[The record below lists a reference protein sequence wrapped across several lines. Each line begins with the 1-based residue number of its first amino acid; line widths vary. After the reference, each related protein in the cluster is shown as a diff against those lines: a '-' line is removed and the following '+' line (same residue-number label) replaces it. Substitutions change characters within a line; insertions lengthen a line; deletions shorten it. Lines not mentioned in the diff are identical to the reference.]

1 MSKKKKIKIATV
13 INNRAN
19 YARIKSFLISVKKT
33 KKIQIDLIL
42 AASSVVEKFGELE
55 NIIKK
60 DGFKISKKL
69 YTIIEG
75 DKPVTMAKTT
85 AIEISELAN
94 VFENNRPDF
103 VFAIADRFETL
114 SVAVAASYMNIPLL
128 HLQGGEVTG
137 SIDESVRHAIS
148 KFANI
153 HFPATYKSKQNL
165 IKMGEDPKTI
175 FNVGCPSIDLAKSVQ
190 NEKKTVHQIL
200 KKYKFS
206 MQDKI
211 YLKPI
216 KDYIIVVQ
224 HPVTTEYKDTKN
236 QIKQTIK
243 AISELNIHA
252 IWLWPN
258 VDSGSDI
265 ISKEL
270 RIARENNLLE
280 KTIFIKNL
288 GANDFLTLL
297 NNSKCIVGNSS
308 VGIRETAFLGVPSV
322 NIGNRQNGREKAQ
335 NVLQCDHKSDLI
347 IKSIKYQIKKRK
359 YKKSYLYGNGSSGN
373 KIVNIILNTKIKNTQ
388 KKLFYGS
395 R

>member
-1 MSKKKKIKIATV
+1 MGKKIKISVV

-19 YARIKSFLISVKKT
+19 YARIKSFLLNAKKI

-60 DGFKISKKL
+60 DGLKVSKKL

-75 DKPVTMAKTT
+75 DRPVTMAKTT
-85 AIEISELAN
+85 AIEISELSN

-128 HLQGGEVTG
+128 HLQGGEITG

-153 HFPATYKSKQNL
+153 HFPATNRSKQNL
-165 IKMGEDPKTI
+165 IKMGENPKTI
-175 FNVGCPSIDLAKSVQ
+175 YNVGCPSIDVAKSI
-190 NEKKTVHQIL
+190 ERKRKTLDSIL
-200 KKYKFS
+200 LKYKFS
-206 MQDKI
+206 MQNRI
-211 YLKPI
+211 SLKNV

-224 HPVTTEYKDTKN
+224 HPVTTEYSETRD
-236 QIKQTIK
+236 QIRQTIK
-243 AISELNIHA
+243 AISKLNIQT

-270 RIARENNLLE
+270 RIAREKGVLDNTL
-280 KTIFIKNL
+280 FIKNL
-288 GANDFLTLL
+288 SAEDFLILL

-308 VGIRETAFLGVPSV
+308 VGIRESSYLGVPSV
-322 NIGNRQNGREKAQ
+322 NIGKRQNGREKAK
-335 NVLQCDHKSDLI
+335 NVLQSNHTSNEI
-347 IKSIKYQIKKRK
+347 IKSISYQIKKKK
-359 YKKSYLYGNGSSGN
+359 YKKSFLYGNGQSGN
-373 KIVNIILNTKIKNTQ
+373 KIVKIISKLKIKNTQ
-388 KKLFYGS
+388 KRLFYGNE
-395 R
+395 

>member
-1 MSKKKKIKIATV
+1 MGKKIKIAVV

-19 YARIKSFLISVKKT
+19 YARIKSFLINSKNN

-60 DGFKISKKL
+60 DRLKVSKKL

-75 DKPVTMAKTT
+75 DRPVTMAKTT
-85 AIEISELAN
+85 AIEISELSN

-103 VFAIADRFETL
+103 VFAIADRYETL

-128 HLQGGEVTG
+128 HLQGGEITG

-153 HFPATYKSKQNL
+153 HFPATNRSKQNL
-165 IKMGEDPKTI
+165 IKMGENPKTI
-175 FNVGCPSIDLAKSVQ
+175 FNVGCPSIDIAKSI
-190 NEKKTVHQIL
+190 ERKRKTLNSIL
-200 KKYKFS
+200 LKYRFS
-206 MQDKI
+206 MQFKI
-211 YLKPI
+211 SLKNI
-216 KDYIIVVQ
+216 NDYIIVVQ
-224 HPVTTEYKDTKN
+224 HPVTTEYSETRY
-236 QIKQTIK
+236 QIRQTIK
-243 AISELNIHA
+243 AISKLNIQT

-270 RIARENNLLE
+270 RIAREKGILE
-280 KTIFIKNL
+280 NTLFIKNL
-288 GANDFLTLL
+288 SAEDFLILL

-308 VGIRETAFLGVPSV
+308 VGIRESSYLGVPSV
-322 NIGNRQNGREKAQ
+322 NIGKRQNGREKDK
-335 NVLQCDHKSDLI
+335 NVLQTNHNSAEI
-347 IKSIKYQIKKRK
+347 IKSINYQIKKKK
-359 YKKSYLYGNGSSGN
+359 YKKSFLYGNGQSGN
-373 KIVNIILNTKIKNTQ
+373 KIIKIISKLKIKNTQ
-388 KKLFYGS
+388 KRLSYGNK
-395 R
+395 